1 MDDSYQVDTGLLQAV
16 YYYNSF
22 CQAILLGVMPH
33 ISSITCV
40 FFAFVML
47 FLDCEFCCLLSLSS
61 KLWLFEGQQ
70 YQSCHA
76 SHSEERLTNDLIA
89 YIKVNPTDN

>member
-16 YYYNSF
+16 YYNSF

-70 YQSCHA
+70 YQSCH
-76 SHSEERLTNDLIA
+76 
-89 YIKVNPTDN
+89 